1 VLRTTPS
8 AWYVVGTIPCRTHT
22 DCWTQNIE
30 VEGSGTESP
39 EGVTADKLYTPT
51 DPGIMVSVYSGDMSA
66 YKMPG
71 PALFSGASS
80 GSDSGSS
87 AAAPSPTV
95 TSAPAAT
102 SGPAATS
109 AAVLQHKAVSAAP
122 SSALIASATPAPT
135 TTPAATANAGSTP
148 PNEFT
153 LDTFIAWLQ
162 TEAGSGAAKVRRHAR
177 AFHT

>member
-8 AWYVVGTIPCRTHT
+8 AWYVVGTIPYRTHT

-87 AAAPSPTV
+87 AAAPTPTV

-109 AAVLQHKAVSAAP
+109 AAVIQHKAVSAAP
-122 SSALIASATPAPT
+122 SSALVASATLAPT
-135 TTPAATANAGSTP
+135 TTPAATANAGSAL